1 MNVVNYNKLMS
12 NALLSALFVI
22 SVCGNNDRDIN
33 QSKYIFKQLLVLNAT
48 FPQFTV
54 IPITNSHSFSDVK
67 S

>member
-33 QSKYIFKQLLVLNAT
+33 QSKYIFK
-48 FPQFTV
+48 
-54 IPITNSHSFSDVK
+54 
-67 S
+67 